1 MEEARAS
8 GFAATMFG
16 RRRPIPE
23 LRAKNPSLRGFGE
36 RTAMNHPMQGSAADI
51 IKIAMV
57 RVARRLR
64 DEGFSARMVL
74 QVHDELDFECPLDE
88 LEALIAMVR
97 EEMEHVVALRVPL
110 IAEASFGETWAEAK

>member
-1 MEEARAS
+1 
-8 GFAATMFG
+8 
-16 RRRPIPE
+16 
-23 LRAKNPSLRGFGE
+23 
-36 RTAMNHPMQGSAADI
+36 MNHPMQGSAADI

-64 DEGFSARMVL
+64 DEGFSACMVL

-88 LEALIAMVR
+88 LEALTAMVR

-110 IAEASFGETWAEAK
+110 IAEASFGGTWAEAK